1 MAINTYPLHRRTVV
15 PVIRMGF
22 KASALTEDTTTAAVM
37 SRVTKITAVV
47 ANAAIAWAVETV
59 RECAARPASNGPV
72 QPNPA
77 SRYPKP

>member
-1 MAINTYPLHRRTVV
+1 
-15 PVIRMGF
+15 
-22 KASALTEDTTTAAVM
+22 
-37 SRVTKITAVV
+37 V
-47 ANAAIAWAVETV
+47 ANAAITWAVETV